1 MKNIKNQIKKKIATW
16 NYQELRGQE
25 EEHCEVDEDGHH
37 AAGLHRRDEGGQDHK
52 AGHDQSN
59 HVGEERIGLESM
71 IFCYQNCS
79 DLPWGKIVLV
89 NERNFLKFEAE
100 GRPRIFKNF
109 EITRTI

>member
-79 DLPWGKIVLV
+79 DLLWEKNCPS
-89 NERNFLKFEAE
+89 EREKLFEIRDW
-100 GRPRIFKNF
+100 RPAKNF
-109 EITRTI
+109 KIFWDH